1 MNFRERLV
9 LKRRAISL
17 GAVLALVIAAIAL
30 VVGVYLIGTFQS
42 VLNTSGL
49 PSAAQT
55 SIGSVFSTAYSAFQ
69 LAVVGLIVIA
79 AVAILSLV
87 VSGFRGGRGGA

>member
-1 MNFRERLV
+1 MNMP
-9 LKRRAISL
+9 KRRGISL

-49 PSAAQT
+49 PSTAQVA
-55 SIGSVFSTAYSAFQ
+55 IGSVFSTTYSAFQ

-87 VSGFRGGRGGA
+87 VSGFGRGKGGA